1 MNHNISKILAC
12 LLLSIWVFCSTAQ
25 NIKISEVFYDTP
37 YEEDDNDSINVSHN
51 GEFIEICNLEPY
63 DVDLSG
69 WGILSKYRY
78 ARQFSFQFPK
88 GSILKSGETA
98 IICHKDSTKDR
109 TFKLSDL
116 FPDISA
122 EQESRIFYH
131 DKFILANKR
140 GSVYLKNSLFS
151 LVDEVHYLGNAKSW
165 DKKFTP
171 YRNVSQAQANNG
183 YSRDYLKS
191 IQLNHNYYADSPTP
205 FYADHKAIQAG
216 IWGHELPESGEDYFT
231 PLPVE
236 GKETTG
242 IPLNYQVS
250 PSGIMEYNIPI
261 STIPGRNG
269 FQPDLSFN
277 YQSIYRYNNMGT
289 GWSIGGL
296 SSIARTNKCIYYDGE
311 NGAISRGKDCPFS
324 LDGIRLIKTEEN
336 ENEIYFR
343 TVSGNIRVTGY
354 VSNGDIERFKVF
366 FPDGIIG
373 DYETPNGPESR
384 IEYPIVRKTSIRGD
398 IMDFEYITFGNMLF
412 ISKISYG
419 KNKDLDHFASIQFD
433 YINGESRFDFKMVT
447 KFTLGK
453 KLTKV
458 TSRFK
463 NHIRAEYKLEYGN
476 DRKLTSIHN
485 TIDGK
490 ELIPIRF
497 RYEYNN
503 NTNTLEQRN
512 IGSSHNDPS
521 AEIISGHFLKNSMTE
536 GFLVYSKPHGQ
547 IFVFT
552 HGDTREIKK
561 IEIPGNSHSKV
572 EQILTGDVNGD
583 GTDEVILIR
592 SYNKSKKDI
601 YVIHIYDL
609 FTMQGDKV
617 LEAFS
622 YKRDPIQKKPV
633 FLPGDFN
640 GDGKTEIIERVIDAS
655 TGYYNMYAHTGSGYQ
670 VATGNYPINESF
682 TGQRFYTADLDGDGK
697 HEIIIS
703 GDNFTS
709 VCNYIKGN
717 DGKFYFTERTRT
729 SRSLGDGCSFC
740 DYNGDGCADLQR
752 AAYTQRRYKIFC
764 KKHNT
769 FLGETFTPTDTSIH
783 ESCSQCRYEGIS
795 AGTYITEDF
804 LTRLPGIAYLAGDLY
819 TDDSAGSPVMSVSG
833 KTFNSPTE
841 DIHLFYSVDIDCDN
855 TAEVIHC
862 CYKGGILYIEDNKQI
877 NVSPNFRITTFSN
890 GLYILDDYRV
900 FKYTRK
906 KNLSRE
912 SLITTVIDS
921 YGRILKTRYKSL
933 SEISSTTG
941 YKEYPHPF
949 TAYLTHQYLPV
960 GHAIMTS
967 DEKIHSS
974 FEYQYG
980 HGVFHKEGLGFL
992 GFSSFRA
999 IDLLR
1004 GDEEIQDSDM
1014 SGYINALS
1022 QGRYPV
1028 ETQNR
1033 SSFIS
1038 NEPQHQNIDQTSV
1051 FVIDTDKTIKPVSST
1066 KKIFDR
1072 ITRIT
1077 ETQEL
1082 LNYNENEAPELKR
1095 VTRQTSTNENIVSE
1109 TEIEYSNL
1117 TKDEFTA
1124 YNLPREQTTILS
1136 RISEKDITVTEYKYS
1151 PEGNVIKESVT
1162 RNGEQERLTETAYD
1176 AYSNKISE
1184 ETRHFTGSAKKTVY
1198 SYSDADRLLVDRIT
1212 KTIED
1217 GTVYDSESYEY
1228 DREKLFLL
1236 SMTDNLGKK
1245 TVYLNHDLSGEPT
1258 LVLRP
1263 DSTRTEI
1270 SRMWVEINGE
1280 NFIRET
1286 VRETNLPAQTSY
1298 TDIFGNTVRVEK
1310 EGIEKNDTIITQY
1323 RYDDIGRLRHESTP
1337 YRKNDEINWT
1347 QYIYDRADRITRII
1361 YPDLTTK
1368 AISYQGNITRS
1379 TGGGITTSHTTDLN
1393 GKTMISGLNG
1403 ITVRHFYRPD
1413 GQPRVKRAIPGGTV
1427 QYEYDALGRRTKLT
1441 DASAGETLWEYNRE
1455 GQLYKK
1461 TRNGKSILYQ
1471 YDSFGLLSDIQTPEF
1486 SVSCSYHPKS
1496 FQPLSIISSTG
1507 DKKTFVYDD
1516 LQRPVETKW
1525 EQDGLFYREKFSY
1538 GKDGLILSKELSD
1551 NRGIIGTL
1559 LYEYSDN
1566 STLTD
1571 IRFSLPNGKTEDL
1584 WSLHKCNAAGQ
1595 AEQYST
1601 GYHIHRQEYDCMGRP
1616 VLVETA
1622 NGKKIVRRDSYK
1634 YDSYT
1639 GQLIEKNI
1647 RIPETFE
1654 YDGFNQLQRAALSGK
1669 TKEYRY
1675 DKFGNIIFKPE
1686 TGNMSYNGANPY
1698 AITEAENP
1706 EGLIPEQQL
1715 SVSYTSFD
1723 RPDTLSMGNKRLIFR
1738 YGPDCFR
1745 SSSRLYIDDVL
1756 TEENKYLAE
1765 GIYQKHVRTDT
1776 GNEKIYVYLD
1786 GTPYTATNVL
1796 EIDLANRGSYQIFRL
1811 FRDHLGSIIQ
1821 ARGNTAI
1828 GTYYYDPWGKLRDS
1842 EFGDI
1847 SPAGREAPL
1856 LFGRGFSGHE
1866 HIREFGLINMNARLY
1881 DPLTGRFL
1889 SPDPYISDP
1898 DNPLAYN
1905 RYAYALNN
1913 PIQFNDPSGEFLGI
1927 AIGLNIGLMMGK
1939 AYCDGVKANH
1949 GKLNPFKWDWKRTN
1963 ITVSA
1968 GYNTSGKISGD
1979 IGMGFNNN
1987 YMINAG
1993 WDNGV
1998 SVGYTLN
2005 GESRMAIIAPKPEQ
2019 SERNE
2024 RWLHEIRLMKS
2035 DMETAAVAL
2044 VIPQSGYGAI
2054 AGLPKKSILG
2064 YELASIGVAYGVVS
2078 VAEEIIERQ
2087 TRTYVTYVLS
2097 RPDGMKYVGRASGN
2111 GDPYKVM
2118 MNRYYHH
2125 QYRRSLGYGNPQ
2137 LDCAAFGPDGKDAIR
2152 GREQQLI
2159 DHYGG
2164 IGSPFLGNSIR
2175 AVSKYNPKGRDY
2187 HDKSNLYF
2195 GQLAPYSGY

>member
-1 MNHNISKILAC
+1 M
-12 LLLSIWVFCSTAQ
+12 
-25 NIKISEVFYDTP
+25 
-37 YEEDDNDSINVSHN
+37 
-51 GEFIEICNLEPY
+51 
-63 DVDLSG
+63 
-69 WGILSKYRY
+69 
-78 ARQFSFQFPK
+78 
-88 GSILKSGETA
+88 
-98 IICHKDSTKDR
+98 
-109 TFKLSDL
+109 
-116 FPDISA
+116 
-122 EQESRIFYH
+122 
-131 DKFILANKR
+131 
-140 GSVYLKNSLFS
+140 
-151 LVDEVHYLGNAKSW
+151 
-165 DKKFTP
+165 
-171 YRNVSQAQANNG
+171 
-183 YSRDYLKS
+183 
-191 IQLNHNYYADSPTP
+191 
-205 FYADHKAIQAG
+205 
-216 IWGHELPESGEDYFT
+216 
-231 PLPVE
+231 
-236 GKETTG
+236 
-242 IPLNYQVS
+242 
-250 PSGIMEYNIPI
+250 
-261 STIPGRNG
+261 
-269 FQPDLSFN
+269 
-277 YQSIYRYNNMGT
+277 
-289 GWSIGGL
+289 
-296 SSIARTNKCIYYDGE
+296 
-311 NGAISRGKDCPFS
+311 
-324 LDGIRLIKTEEN
+324 
-336 ENEIYFR
+336 
-343 TVSGNIRVTGY
+343 
-354 VSNGDIERFKVF
+354 
-366 FPDGIIG
+366 
-373 DYETPNGPESR
+373 
-384 IEYPIVRKTSIRGD
+384 
-398 IMDFEYITFGNMLF
+398 
-412 ISKISYG
+412 
-419 KNKDLDHFASIQFD
+419 
-433 YINGESRFDFKMVT
+433 
-447 KFTLGK
+447 
-453 KLTKV
+453 
-458 TSRFK
+458 
-463 NHIRAEYKLEYGN
+463 
-476 DRKLTSIHN
+476 
-485 TIDGK
+485 
-490 ELIPIRF
+490 
-497 RYEYNN
+497 
-503 NTNTLEQRN
+503 
-512 IGSSHNDPS
+512 
-521 AEIISGHFLKNSMTE
+521 
-536 GFLVYSKPHGQ
+536 
-547 IFVFT
+547 
-552 HGDTREIKK
+552 
-561 IEIPGNSHSKV
+561 
-572 EQILTGDVNGD
+572 
-583 GTDEVILIR
+583 
-592 SYNKSKKDI
+592 
-601 YVIHIYDL
+601 
-609 FTMQGDKV
+609 
-617 LEAFS
+617 
-622 YKRDPIQKKPV
+622 
-633 FLPGDFN
+633 
-640 GDGKTEIIERVIDAS
+640 
-655 TGYYNMYAHTGSGYQ
+655 
-670 VATGNYPINESF
+670 
-682 TGQRFYTADLDGDGK
+682 
-697 HEIIIS
+697 
-703 GDNFTS
+703 
-709 VCNYIKGN
+709 
-717 DGKFYFTERTRT
+717 
-729 SRSLGDGCSFC
+729 
-740 DYNGDGCADLQR
+740 
-752 AAYTQRRYKIFC
+752 
-764 KKHNT
+764 
-769 FLGETFTPTDTSIH
+769 
-783 ESCSQCRYEGIS
+783 
-795 AGTYITEDF
+795 
-804 LTRLPGIAYLAGDLY
+804 
-819 TDDSAGSPVMSVSG
+819 
-833 KTFNSPTE
+833 
-841 DIHLFYSVDIDCDN
+841 
-855 TAEVIHC
+855 
-862 CYKGGILYIEDNKQI
+862 
-877 NVSPNFRITTFSN
+877 
-890 GLYILDDYRV
+890 
-900 FKYTRK
+900 
-906 KNLSRE
+906 
-912 SLITTVIDS
+912 
-921 YGRILKTRYKSL
+921 
-933 SEISSTTG
+933 
-941 YKEYPHPF
+941 
-949 TAYLTHQYLPV
+949 
-960 GHAIMTS
+960 
-967 DEKIHSS
+967 
-974 FEYQYG
+974 
-980 HGVFHKEGLGFL
+980 
-992 GFSSFRA
+992 
-999 IDLLR
+999 
-1004 GDEEIQDSDM
+1004 
-1014 SGYINALS
+1014 
-1022 QGRYPV
+1022 
-1028 ETQNR
+1028 
-1033 SSFIS
+1033 
-1038 NEPQHQNIDQTSV
+1038 
-1051 FVIDTDKTIKPVSST
+1051 
-1066 KKIFDR
+1066 
-1072 ITRIT
+1072 
-1077 ETQEL
+1077 
-1082 LNYNENEAPELKR
+1082 
-1095 VTRQTSTNENIVSE
+1095 
-1109 TEIEYSNL
+1109 
-1117 TKDEFTA
+1117 
-1124 YNLPREQTTILS
+1124 
-1136 RISEKDITVTEYKYS
+1136 
-1151 PEGNVIKESVT
+1151 
-1162 RNGEQERLTETAYD
+1162 
-1176 AYSNKISE
+1176 
-1184 ETRHFTGSAKKTVY
+1184 
-1198 SYSDADRLLVDRIT
+1198 
-1212 KTIED
+1212 
-1217 GTVYDSESYEY
+1217 
-1228 DREKLFLL
+1228 
-1236 SMTDNLGKK
+1236 
-1245 TVYLNHDLSGEPT
+1245 
-1258 LVLRP
+1258 
-1263 DSTRTEI
+1263 
-1270 SRMWVEINGE
+1270 
-1280 NFIRET
+1280 
-1286 VRETNLPAQTSY
+1286 
-1298 TDIFGNTVRVEK
+1298 
-1310 EGIEKNDTIITQY
+1310 EGIEKSDTIITQY
-1323 RYDDIGRLRHESTP
+1323 RYDDIGRLQHESTP

-1368 AISYQGNITRS
+1368 TISYQGNITRS

-1393 GKTMISGLNG
+1393 GETMISGLNG
-1403 ITVRHFYRPD
+1403 ITVRHFYSPD
-1413 GQPRVKRAIPGGTV
+1413 GQPRINRAIPGGTV

-1471 YDSFGLLSDIQTPEF
+1471 YDSFGLLSEIQTPEF
-1486 SVSCSYHPKS
+1486 SISCSYHPKS

-1595 AEQYST
+1595 TERYST
-1601 GYHIHRQEYDCMGRP
+1601 GYYIHRQEYDCMERP
-1616 VLVETA
+1616 VLVETT

-1698 AITEAENP
+1698 ALTEAENP

-1765 GIYQKHVRTDT
+1765 GIYQKHVRTDS

-1847 SPAGREAPL
+1847 SPAGEEAPL

-2024 RWLHEIRLMKS
+2024 RWLQEIRFMKS

-2054 AGLPKKSILG
+2054 AGLAKKPILG
-2064 YELASIGVAYGVVS
+2064 YGLASIGVAYGVVS

-2137 LDCAAFGPDGKDAIR
+2137 LDCAAFGTEGKHAIR

-2175 AVSKYNPKGRDY
+2175 AVSKYNPNGRY
-2187 HDKSNLYF
+2187 FHRQSNKYF